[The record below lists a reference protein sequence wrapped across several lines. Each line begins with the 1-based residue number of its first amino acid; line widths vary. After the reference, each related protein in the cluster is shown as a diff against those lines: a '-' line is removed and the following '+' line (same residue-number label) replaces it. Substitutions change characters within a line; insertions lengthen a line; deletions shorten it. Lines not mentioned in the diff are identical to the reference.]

1 MALSGSRAT
10 RKNKSH
16 ITYSSFKE
24 ALPMQNKTSGGVAHD
39 ANADLSALEAE
50 VRSTIAQGDNV
61 QQAVQDLTVK
71 ALSTQN
77 RDLESLRRI
86 MTAVMQ
92 GVREGAQQKLQHT
105 SAQTQTTLTPIRDAV
120 AGLDAALAHFAEA
133 SKLALEEATG
143 RAQKFSNEELTRVR
157 AELESVENLFLE
169 IVQASASTAQKVVSE
184 TLHDL
189 VAHAERNGTAVGSQ
203 LKDTLA
209 AFNHEITSAGQTRF
223 EAGMQLT
230 HAITDLMR
238 QVTAGVLTGIAERVK
253 PDDKAK
259 DG

>member
-1 MALSGSRAT
+1 
-10 RKNKSH
+10 
-16 ITYSSFKE
+16 
-24 ALPMQNKTSGGVAHD
+24 MQKKTGIGAAHD
-39 ANADLSALEAE
+39 AKGDTSALEAE
-50 VRSTIAQGDNV
+50 VRSAIAKGDNV
-61 QQAVQDLTVK
+61 QQAVRDLTVK

-105 SAQTQTTLTPIRDAV
+105 SVHPQTALTPVRDAV
-120 AGLDAALAHFAEA
+120 AGLDAALAQFAEA

-143 RAQKFSNEELTRVR
+143 RAQKFSSEELTRIR
-157 AELESVENLFLE
+157 NELESVESLFLE
-169 IVQASASTAQKVVSE
+169 IVQSSASTAQKVVSE

-189 VAHAERNGTAVGSQ
+189 VAHAKRNGTSVGSQ

-209 AFNHEITSAGQTRF
+209 AFNHEITSAGQTRL
-223 EAGMQLT
+223 EAGLQLT

-238 QVTAGVLTGIAERVK
+238 QVAAGLLTGIAERVK

-259 DG
+259 KPG